1 MDSLLRQ
8 ELPEIVSNGAFGK
21 NVEYVSFEQN
31 EDQVGQA
38 QYMSTVLFGT
48 VYTSDESKY
57 HVLIKLK
64 PRDEKLR
71 EKRKIDFQ
79 FHNEI
84 TMYERVI
91 PFLFQCHRSMAGL
104 GDCPTLPR
112 YFYGRNKSG
121 KFIEKDLVIL
131 EDVNPLGFKLC
142 EERLFIDYDHLI
154 IALQALAK

>member
-1 MDSLLRQ
+1 MDSLLQ
-8 ELPEIVSNGAFGK
+8 KELPEIVSNGAFGK
-21 NVEYVSFEQN
+21 NVEYVSFELN
-31 EDQVGQA
+31 ENQVGQS

-48 VYTSDESKY
+48 VITSDESKY
-57 HVLIKLK
+57 HVVVKLK
-64 PRDEKLR
+64 LRDEKMR
-71 EKRKIDFQ
+71 EKVKIDIQ

-91 PFLFQCHRSMAGL
+91 PFLFQFHRSTPDV

-112 YFYGRNKSG
+112 YFYGRNKCG
-121 KFIEKDLVIL
+121 EFIEKDLVIL
-131 EDVNPLGFKLC
+131 EDANQLGYKLC